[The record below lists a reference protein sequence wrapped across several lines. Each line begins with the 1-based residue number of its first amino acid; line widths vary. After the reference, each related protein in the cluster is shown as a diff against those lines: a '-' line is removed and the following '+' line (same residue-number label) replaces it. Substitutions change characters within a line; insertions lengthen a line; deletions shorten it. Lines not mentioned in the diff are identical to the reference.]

1 VVKAHELILAACRRR
16 DGNAAASAMESH
28 VSGLEHLVRA
38 RYQHLLKQPTSVV
51 ERPGRS
57 IA

>member
-1 VVKAHELILAACRRR
+1 
-16 DGNAAASAMESH
+16 MESH
-28 VSGLEHLVRA
+28 VAGLENLVRQ
-38 RYQHLLKQPTSVV
+38 RYQHLLKHPTSVV